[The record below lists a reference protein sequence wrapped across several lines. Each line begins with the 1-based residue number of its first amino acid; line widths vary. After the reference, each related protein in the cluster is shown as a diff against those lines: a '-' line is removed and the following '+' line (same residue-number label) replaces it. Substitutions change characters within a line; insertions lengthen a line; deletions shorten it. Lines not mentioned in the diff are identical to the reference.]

1 MHSGRAFYPSRER
14 IDHGKDALYLQ
25 SVERLTIAVDIELML
40 TVFLGI
46 EPFHIAVE
54 SLIVQ
59 NAIVVGFK
67 REHIHGHH
75 VDVYLTVL
83 HTSAITALIFVVH
96 LWLVFHNYL
105 VVLVKIDLTTFSH
118 FTQFGLAP
126 PPLYTYVLVH
136 LGFEHAEFVEFSLR
150 SHSKPSVTPGT
161 LFETGPEIRELVDDG
176 RIITYGSLEVTD
188 AVEQQGTVVD
198 GHEVGGLHAHH
209 IVKVLHGTIVIAQ
222 LNTDKA
228 SIVMSQEVVG
238 IQFEGLIIVVHH
250 TAEIIRI
257 DATERTVHVAV
268 DVCRLQSQHF
278 GKEAVSLF
286 PLLLAH
292 CHISASCP
300 GVSIVWVNL

>member
-161 LFETGPEIRELVDDG
+161 LFETGPEINFA
-176 RIITYGSLEVTD
+176 VTNAEYFKNINWD
-188 AVEQQGTVVD
+188 LIVLDE
-198 GHEVGGLHAHH
+198 AHKLRN
-209 IVKVLHGTIVIAQ
+209 VYKKSNVMANALRAAFRNYKKVLLTATPLQ
-222 LNTDKA
+222 NNLK
-228 SIVMSQEVVG
+228 E
-238 IQFEGLIIVVHH
+238 LI
-250 TAEIIRI
+250 
-257 DATERTVHVAV
+257 
-268 DVCRLQSQHF
+268 
-278 GKEAVSLF
+278 
-286 PLLLAH
+286 
-292 CHISASCP
+292 
-300 GVSIVWVNL
+300 